1 MVNIIKKV
9 MEDPTLK
16 VTILNTYKDENKVF
30 YGVFDGEEYYTMY
43 SIGDELYNEF
53 GSLIYAG

>member
-9 MEDPTLK
+9 MENPSLN

-30 YGVFDGEEYYTMY
+30 YGVFDGEEYYILY

-53 GSLIYAG
+53 GSKISEE